1 MGNLVERA
9 HLDLWR
15 ETIVMAAGH
24 ANLRQRRELVGGVL
38 DRARDEPRHA
48 RRLRLLAA
56 SCLETMTSVPEDL
69 TRRLDEALGVL
80 VPPKRVSEAGS
91 LAAVGPSLVR
101 RLPESLEGMSVSA
114 ARTTVRTAALIGG
127 EEALER
133 LAGYAA
139 RAGKEVRQELVD
151 VWEYFDPDEY
161 ARRVLLPLPLEGVR
175 LHLSHSAQWPAALR
189 LRQARHVSIGYAFTD
204 GLAATAALG
213 ELDLLWMPW
222 LLGDNDLSPLRHR
235 TGLSNLVLC
244 GMGDLPL
251 LDVEPLRDL
260 TALTNLQLQGWH
272 SIPPLD
278 TIPIPEGLT
287 GLGLGKLAEDVDLG
301 PLFERADWYAL
312 VLEGAGAPRGI
323 GDLARLTALE
333 RLDFGGFDLSK
344 WLPAQGTWPP
354 ALTAMEL
361 YRCQLPQDLG
371 PIGTPNTLRNLNLSN
386 CLTTDGQPLALH
398 TLARTPDQ
406 PRLTVQVDRTVP
418 LPTTPIPGVRVKHR

>member
-1 MGNLVERA
+1 
-9 HLDLWR
+9 
-15 ETIVMAAGH
+15 
-24 ANLRQRRELVGGVL
+24 
-38 DRARDEPRHA
+38 
-48 RRLRLLAA
+48 
-56 SCLETMTSVPEDL
+56 
-69 TRRLDEALGVL
+69 
-80 VPPKRVSEAGS
+80 
-91 LAAVGPSLVR
+91 
-101 RLPESLEGMSVSA
+101 
-114 ARTTVRTAALIGG
+114 
-127 EEALER
+127 
-133 LAGYAA
+133 
-139 RAGKEVRQELVD
+139 
-151 VWEYFDPDEY
+151 
-161 ARRVLLPLPLEGVR
+161 
-175 LHLSHSAQWPAALR
+175 
-189 LRQARHVSIGYAFTD
+189 
-204 GLAATAALG
+204 
-213 ELDLLWMPW
+213 MPW

-418 LPTTPIPGVRVKHR
+418 LPTTPIPGVRVRHR